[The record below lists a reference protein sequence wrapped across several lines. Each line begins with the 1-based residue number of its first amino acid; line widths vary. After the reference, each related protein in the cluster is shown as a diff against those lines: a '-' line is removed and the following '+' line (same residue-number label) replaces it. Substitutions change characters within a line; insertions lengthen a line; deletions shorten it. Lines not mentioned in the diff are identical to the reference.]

1 MKKYKVKS
9 GKLNKTVWGTS
20 RKMAAL
26 KTVKRHKKNLG
37 RFVSVVEKGKDE
49 LSDASFFLTD
59 TILDMLDFK
68 VVKE

>member
-20 RKMAAL
+20 RKMAVL
-26 KTVKRHKKNLG
+26 KTVKRHRKNLG
-37 RFVSVVEKGKDE
+37 RFISVVEKEKDE